1 MKIKK
6 YTAPTMPEVMK
17 EVRKDFGTD
26 AVILQSKEVKKGGFL
41 GLFKKTFIEVVA
53 GVDPE
58 PIISKS
64 SPSKKQVTE
73 HTQQSHNR
81 KVKEENP
88 LREEILNLQRLIEV
102 QGRTSKQEFTPV
114 YQLAYEHLLAQE
126 LSPSIAGQLIKDV
139 KNDETNQ
146 DKYHDQETI
155 LIKVKQLISNRL
167 EQVDIGFTY
176 DHRII
181 QFVGPTG
188 VGKTTTIAKIAAK
201 LYLEDKKK
209 VAFITLDTYRIAAVE
224 QLKTYAKILHI
235 PVEVAYSKEDYRKA
249 VEKFSSFDV
258 ILVDTAGRNYR
269 DNQYMNEIKEWP
281 SSLKVTNYLVLS
293 MTSKPKDM
301 LDIYRRFQLLDVHGV
316 VFTKLDET
324 EQYGNILNICW
335 NNKIRIGY
343 LTNGQDVPED
353 VIQPSVE
360 EMSHLILSD
369 NNEN

>member
-41 GLFKKTFIEVVA
+41 GMFKKTFIEVVA

-58 PIISKS
+58 PLISKPI
-64 SPSKKQVTE
+64 PSEQQNTKQ
-73 HTQQSHNR
+73 TQHIQNR

-88 LREEILNLQRLIEV
+88 LRDEIVNLQRLIEV
-102 QGRTSKQEFTPV
+102 QGRQSKHEFTPV

-126 LSPSIAGQLIKDV
+126 LSPTIAEQLIKAV
-139 KNDETNQ
+139 KDDETNQ
-146 DKYHDQETI
+146 GYSDLESI
-155 LIKVKQLISNRL
+155 LIKVKQLISKRL
-167 EQVDIGFTY
+167 NQVDIGFTY
-176 DHRII
+176 DQRIV

-201 LYLEDKKK
+201 LYLEEKKK
-209 VAFITLDTYRIAAVE
+209 VAFITLDTYRIAAVD

-235 PVEVAYSKEDYRKA
+235 PVEVAYSTEDYRNA

-269 DNQYMNEIKEWP
+269 DDQYMEEIKEWP
-281 SSLKVTNYLVLS
+281 SSLQVTNYLVLS

-301 LDIYRRFQLLDVHGV
+301 LDIYKRFQLLGIRGV

-324 EQYGNILNICW
+324 EQYGNILNLCW

-343 LTNGQDVPED
+343 MTNGQDVPED
-353 VIQPSVE
+353 VIQPTVE
-360 EMSHLILSD
+360 EMTNLIMSD
-369 NNEN
+369 NNEY

>member
-26 AVILQSKEVKKGGFL
+26 AVILQSKEVKKGGLL
-41 GLFKKTFIEVVA
+41 GMFKKTFIEVVA

-58 PIISKS
+58 PVNSKS
-64 SPSKKQVTE
+64 IPREKQITE
-73 HTQQSHNR
+73 YNQDNHNR
-81 KVKEENP
+81 KTKDENP
-88 LREEILNLQRLIEV
+88 LREEILNIQRLIEA
-102 QGRTSKQEFTPV
+102 QGRQSNHEFTPI
-114 YQLAYEHLLAQE
+114 YQLAYEHLIAQE
-126 LSPSIAGQLIKDV
+126 ISPTIAEQLIKEVRD
-139 KNDETNQ
+139 DETNQ
-146 DKYHDQETI
+146 DEYHNLESI
-155 LIKVKQLISNRL
+155 LINVKQLIVNRL

-201 LYLEDKKK
+201 LYLEEKKK
-209 VAFITLDTYRIAAVE
+209 VAFITLDTYRIAAVD

-269 DNQYMNEIKEWP
+269 DNQYLNEIQEWP

-301 LDIYRRFQLLDVHGV
+301 LDIFQRFQLLGIHGV

-324 EQYGNILNICW
+324 EQYGNLLNISW

-343 LTNGQDVPED
+343 MTNGQDVPED
-353 VIQPSVE
+353 VIQPSAE
-360 EMSHLILSD
+360 EISHLILSD
-369 NNEN
+369 NDES